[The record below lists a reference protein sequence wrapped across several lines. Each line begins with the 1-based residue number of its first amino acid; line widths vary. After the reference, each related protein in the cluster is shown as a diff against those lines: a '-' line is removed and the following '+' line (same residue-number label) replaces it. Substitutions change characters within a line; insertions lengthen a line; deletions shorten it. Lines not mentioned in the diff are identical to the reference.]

1 MHKTFLTHVRII
13 DGTGA
18 PAIEDGLYVF
28 RGELDKF
35 NGDVVEYCGVMDDAI
50 VAQADDQ
57 DNVMDLTGH
66 TMLPGLFNVHVHL
79 DLELPFQNLGP
90 DFDPMGISYRTLISH
105 RRAAEALNCG
115 VTTIRTVGM
124 ADDVDVYLKKA
135 INKNMMFGPN
145 MVTCGKHLIAHGGH
159 GCDLYGAVMCSGV
172 DEFRKAAR
180 NQCALGVDQIKL
192 MFTGGMASANEGLND
207 MQMTDDE
214 VEAVVW
220 VAHAANKKVCA
231 HLSNDQAIRKSV
243 ELGIDCVE
251 HGYTFSEETAKLMG
265 EKGTYFVPTLC
276 VTSCPDYLI
285 QHGSPRHQVMK
296 GAEAAKTHMQG
307 VKYAYKH
314 GVKICVGTDLLPSDP
329 VDGTN
334 ATIREMELLTE
345 CGLSNLEAI
354 KAATSTP
361 AELCGLQ
368 NVTGTL
374 KAGLM
379 GDFIVVEGNP
389 DEDIKALRNIRLV
402 SKHCRLVWGKLP
414 GANVRRY
421 SILGP
426 GYEMEGG
433 TFIKW

>member
-1 MHKTFLTHVRII
+1 
-13 DGTGA
+13 
-18 PAIEDGLYVF
+18 
-28 RGELDKF
+28 
-35 NGDVVEYCGVMDDAI
+35 
-50 VAQADDQ
+50 
-57 DNVMDLTGH
+57 
-66 TMLPGLFNVHVHL
+66 
-79 DLELPFQNLGP
+79 
-90 DFDPMGISYRTLISH
+90 
-105 RRAAEALNCG
+105 
-115 VTTIRTVGM
+115 
-124 ADDVDVYLKKA
+124 
-135 INKNMMFGPN
+135 
-145 MVTCGKHLIAHGGH
+145 
-159 GCDLYGAVMCSGV
+159 
-172 DEFRKAAR
+172 
-180 NQCALGVDQIKL
+180 
-192 MFTGGMASANEGLND
+192 
-207 MQMTDDE
+207 
-214 VEAVVW
+214 
-220 VAHAANKKVCA
+220 
-231 HLSNDQAIRKSV
+231 
-243 ELGIDCVE
+243 
-251 HGYTFSEETAKLMG
+251 
-265 EKGTYFVPTLC
+265 
-276 VTSCPDYLI
+276 
-285 QHGSPRHQVMK
+285 
-296 GAEAAKTHMQG
+296 MQG